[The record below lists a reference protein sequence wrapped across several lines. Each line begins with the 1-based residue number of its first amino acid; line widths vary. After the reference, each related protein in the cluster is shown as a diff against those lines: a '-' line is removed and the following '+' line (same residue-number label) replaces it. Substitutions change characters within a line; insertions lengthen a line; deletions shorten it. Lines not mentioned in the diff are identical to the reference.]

1 MVQQPFSKV
10 PEIPSA
16 ESLIDVAVRRSLK
29 ASPSVPLQAPR
40 ILKVKRI
47 AEARIRSLG
56 DILCSKLNSIY
67 AALPS
72 LRDLHS
78 FYKSLLGLV
87 VEYEDYS
94 KARNRLKASQRIIR
108 KLIKEYSNK
117 VRGAATPEDVTR
129 IRREAYGR
137 ILSVIRRIKKQLDLL
152 EEVRKALH
160 KVPSVDP
167 QGVIVVVAGYPNVGK
182 STFVSK
188 VSTAK
193 PKIAEYP
200 FTTTE
205 IIVGHLTLNNFRVQ
219 VIDTPGLLD
228 RPIYKRNRIERM
240 AIAAIEHLADSI
252 VFIIDPS
259 ETSGYTIE
267 EQLSLLNE
275 IKSTFKNTPII
286 LALNKVDVSS
296 PSQIKACEDALGAPL
311 FKMVAKDGVGI
322 REVLNEAIKLAKASD
337 RLTVIGVNQS

>member
-1 MVQQPFSKV
+1 MVQQPFSRV

-16 ESLIDVAVRRSLK
+16 EALIDIAYRRSLK
-29 ASPSVPLQAPR
+29 ASPSIPLQAPR
-40 ILKVKRI
+40 IVKMKRL

-56 DILCSKLNSIY
+56 DFLCSKLNSIY

-72 LRDLHS
+72 SRDLHP
-78 FYKSLLGLV
+78 FYRTLLGLV
-87 VEYEDYS
+87 VKFEDYN
-94 KARNRLKASQRIIR
+94 KARSKLKASQRIIR
-108 KLIKEYSNK
+108 KLVREYTTK
-117 VRGAATPEDVTR
+117 VREAASPADVGK

-137 ILSVIRRIKKQLDLL
+137 ILSVIRRIRKQLELL
-152 EEVRKALH
+152 EKVRKSLY

-167 QGVIVVVAGYPNVGK
+167 EGVIIVVAGYPNVGK
-182 STFVSK
+182 STFVDQ

-205 IIVGHLTLNNFRVQ
+205 IVVGHLTLNALRVQ

-228 RPIYKRNRIERM
+228 RPIYKRNKIERM

-252 VFIIDPS
+252 IFILDPS

-267 EQLSLLNE
+267 EQLSLFKE
-275 IKSTFKNTPII
+275 IKNTFKTTPII
-286 LALNKVDVSS
+286 PVLNKVDISTKDQV
-296 PSQIKACEDALGAPL
+296 KRCEDALGASL
-311 FKMVAKDGVGI
+311 FKMVAKDGVGVH
-322 REVLNEAIKLAKASD
+322 EVLLEAIRLAKASSQ
-337 RLTVIGVNQS
+337 LAVAGVDQP